1 MARYIDADKAI
12 ARLKAS
18 PIFQNICLD
27 GYFIREAVCDLL
39 NNMPTVDASQMKGEK
54 NDRTEQP

>member
-12 ARLKAS
+12 ARVKAS

-27 GYFIREAVCDLL
+27 GYVLREAVCDLIK
-39 NNMPTVDASQMKGEK
+39 NMPTVEITPQNKEK
-54 NDRTEQP
+54 TND